1 MKILF
6 YGKLAEMIG
15 REAEIDRASDVA
27 ALRARLVALH
37 PHAAAELAPERAR
50 ACVADTIVAE
60 DFPLGVAGAVEFFPP
75 LSGG

>member
-6 YGKLAEMIG
+6 YGRLAEMIG
-15 REAEIDRASDVA
+15 REAEMDRASDVA

-37 PHAAAELAPERAR
+37 PHAAADLAPERAR
-50 ACVADTIVAE
+50 ACVADTIVSE
-60 DFPLGVAGAVEFFPP
+60 DFPLGDAVSVEFFPP